1 MDAQRVLN
9 EMADARRDIG
19 KVRASLSGIYTMLLG
34 ITVLLGVN
42 LIATMILGIAVWTN
56 GG

>member
-1 MDAQRVLN
+1 MDSQRVLN
-9 EMADARRDIG
+9 EMADVRRDIG

-34 ITVLLGVN
+34 ITVLIGVN

>member
-1 MDAQRVLN
+1 MDKKRVLN
-9 EMADARRDIG
+9 EMADVRRDIG

-42 LIATMILGIAVWTN
+42 LIATMILGIAVWDN

>member
-1 MDAQRVLN
+1 MDTQRVLN
-9 EMADARRDIG
+9 EIADARRDTG

-42 LIATMILGIAVWTN
+42 LIATMIL
-56 GG
+56 

>member
-1 MDAQRVLN
+1 MDSQRVLN
-9 EMADARRDIG
+9 EMADVRRDIG

-34 ITVLLGVN
+34 ITVLIGVN
-42 LIATMILGIAVWTN
+42 LIATLILGIAVWAY

>member
-9 EMADARRDIG
+9 EMADVRRDIG

-34 ITVLLGVN
+34 ITVLLGVI
-42 LIATMILGIAVWTN
+42 LIATMILGIAVWAN

>member
-1 MDAQRVLN
+1 MDIQRVLISIDDLRGD
-9 EMADARRDIG
+9 MGRLRSKLGSID
-19 KVRASLSGIYTMLLG
+19 TMLLG

-42 LIATMILGIAVWTN
+42 LIATMILGIAVWAN

>member
-1 MDAQRVLN
+1 MDAQTVLN
-9 EMADARRDIG
+9 EIADARRDIG

-34 ITVLLGVN
+34 ITVLIGVN
-42 LIATMILGIAVWTN
+42 LIATMILGIAVWAN

>member
-1 MDAQRVLN
+1 MDSQRVLN
-9 EMADARRDIG
+9 EMADVRRDIG

-42 LIATMILGIAVWTN
+42 LIATMILGIAVWAN

>member
-19 KVRASLSGIYTMLLG
+19 KLRASLSGIYTMLLG
-34 ITVLLGVN
+34 ITVWIGVN
-42 LIATMILGIAVWTN
+42 LIATMILGIAVWAN

>member
-1 MDAQRVLN
+1 MDSQRVLN
-9 EMADARRDIG
+9 EMAHARRDIG

-34 ITVLLGVN
+34 ITVLIGVN
-42 LIATMILGIAVWTN
+42 LIATMILGIAVWAN

>member
-1 MDAQRVLN
+1 MDTQRVLN
-9 EMADARRDIG
+9 EIADGRRDTG

-42 LIATMILGIAVWTN
+42 LIATMILGIAVWAN

>member
-1 MDAQRVLN
+1 MDSQRVLN

-19 KVRASLSGIYTMLLG
+19 KARASLSGIYTMLLG
-34 ITVLLGVN
+34 ITVLIGVN

>member
-1 MDAQRVLN
+1 MDAQTVLN
-9 EMADARRDIG
+9 EIADARRDIG

-42 LIATMILGIAVWTN
+42 LIATMILGIAVWAN